1 MCVPSHTDATLHMW
15 PWDQFVL
22 MSVRLSRL
30 YPSFFPFSIDLSV
43 CFSSNLISKSFH
55 HSYTSRQKYY
65 FYLVTHS
72 FHLKR
77 LYKMDT
83 CSFSTTHTLISPQ
96 HLVPSTPQSV
106 FVIPHGSSFH
116 FASLYLSHIT
126 LKIEDKW
133 AWRCDERKRVSLLG
147 SNTHT
152 HTHTIC
158 SAHLILEERKERA
171 CKQ

>member
-1 MCVPSHTDATLHMW
+1 MCVPCHTDATLHMW

-83 CSFSTTHTLISPQ
+83 CSFSITHTHTYFSTALSPQ
-96 HLVPSTPQSV
+96 RSSECVRYSSWQ
-106 FVIPHGSSFH
+106 FIPFCLSLSFSYH
-116 FASLYLSHIT
+116 S
-126 LKIEDKW
+126 KN
-133 AWRCDERKRVSLLG
+133 RRQVSLEVWWEEESIPTG
-147 SNTHT
+147 IQHT